1 MESRRE
7 TGEEGAECERVG
19 RRTREQAT
27 EGVQKMIRTED
38 GTRRG
43 IQGGERRLLEGDQMQ
58 ANRLRGGG
66 EESERKM
73 L

>member
-1 MESRRE
+1 
-7 TGEEGAECERVG
+7 
-19 RRTREQAT
+19 
-27 EGVQKMIRTED
+27 MIRTED

-58 ANRLRGGG
+58 ANRLRGEKKVKGRCC
-66 EESERKM
+66 ERANRRGH